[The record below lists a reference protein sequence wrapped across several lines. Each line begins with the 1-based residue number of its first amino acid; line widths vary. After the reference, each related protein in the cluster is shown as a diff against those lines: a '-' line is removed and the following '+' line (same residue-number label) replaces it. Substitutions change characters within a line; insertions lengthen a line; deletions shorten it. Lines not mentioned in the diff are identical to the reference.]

1 MPLSVG
7 KNRGAS
13 LNMNDVTPI
22 KASAQAPT
30 EMPMRDRSGIQV
42 ISRAAAIL
50 RVLKD
55 DGKGLSLGQIAQ
67 RVGLPRSTVQ
77 RITSAL
83 LDEGFLAHDLGNSG
97 LRLGPELAALGE
109 AAKLD
114 TVKRCRTI
122 LMDITRETG
131 ETTDLAV
138 QRGSSMVFLDQV
150 AGIHRLRTVS
160 SVGDV
165 FPLTTTANGRASLA
179 LMSDE
184 EAWALAE
191 REAQTQNQTQGQA
204 LVKDDFFTMLNQV
217 RTSGLAYDLEEH
229 TSGISAIGFAFE
241 DAAGTRHA
249 ISVPVPASRFGAAQA
264 AIEGALRTARKNVR
278 DVLNTS

>member
-1 MPLSVG
+1 
-7 KNRGAS
+7 
-13 LNMNDVTPI
+13 MNDVTPI
-22 KASAQAPT
+22 KAPT

-50 RVLKD
+50 RVLKN

-83 LDEGFLAHDLGNSG
+83 LDEGLLAHDIGNGG

-122 LMDITRETG
+122 LMDITRDTG

-179 LMSDE
+179 LMRDE

-191 REAQTQNQTQGQA
+191 REAQTQDQT
-204 LVKDDFFTMLNQV
+204 LKKEDFFTMLNQV

-229 TSGISAIGFAFE
+229 TSGIAAIGFAFE

-249 ISVPVPASRFGAAQA
+249 ISVPVPASRFSAAKA
-264 AIEGALRTARKNVR
+264 TIEGALHTARKNVR

>member
-1 MPLSVG
+1 
-7 KNRGAS
+7 
-13 LNMNDVTPI
+13 MNDVTPI
-22 KASAQAPT
+22 KVPA
-30 EMPMRDRSGIQV
+30 RDRSGIQV
-42 ISRAAAIL
+42 ISRAASIL

-77 RITSAL
+77 RISSAL
-83 LDEGFLAHDLGNSG
+83 LDEGLLAHDTGNGG

-114 TVKRCRTI
+114 TVKRCRAI
-122 LMDITRETG
+122 LMDITRDTG

-160 SVGDV
+160 SVGDE
-165 FPLTTTANGRASLA
+165 FPMTTTANGRASLA
-179 LMSDE
+179 LMRNE

-191 REAQTQNQTQGQA
+191 REAKAQDEV
-204 LVKDDFFTMLNQV
+204 LEKDDFFAMLRKV

-229 TSGISAIGFAFE
+229 ASGIAAIGFAFE

-249 ISVPVPASRFGAAQA
+249 ISVPVPASRFNAAQA
-264 AIEGALRTARKNVR
+264 AIESALHAARKNVR
-278 DVLNTS
+278 AALDIA

>member
-1 MPLSVG
+1 
-7 KNRGAS
+7 
-13 LNMNDVTPI
+13 MNDATPI
-22 KASAQAPT
+22 K
-30 EMPMRDRSGIQV
+30 MPIRDRSGIQV
-42 ISRAAAIL
+42 IARAASIL

-77 RITSAL
+77 RISSAL
-83 LDEGFLAHDLGNSG
+83 LDEGLLAHDVGNGG
-97 LRLGPELAALGE
+97 LRLGAELAALGE

-114 TVKRCRTI
+114 TVKRCRAI
-122 LMDITRETG
+122 LMDITGETG

-160 SVGDV
+160 SVGDI

-179 LMSDE
+179 LMGDE
-184 EAWALAE
+184 EAWTLAE
-191 REAQTQNQTQGQA
+191 REARMLGQTLEKEG
-204 LVKDDFFTMLNQV
+204 FFTMLNQV

-229 TSGISAIGFAFE
+229 TSGVAAIGFAFE

-249 ISVPVPASRFGAAQA
+249 ISVPVPVSRFSGAQA
-264 AIEGALRTARKNVR
+264 AIESALHTARKTVQ
-278 DVLNTS
+278 DVLNTA